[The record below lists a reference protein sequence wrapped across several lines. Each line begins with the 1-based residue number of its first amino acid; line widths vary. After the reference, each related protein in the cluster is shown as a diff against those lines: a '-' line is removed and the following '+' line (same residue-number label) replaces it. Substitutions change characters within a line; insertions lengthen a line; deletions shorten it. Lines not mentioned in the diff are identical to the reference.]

1 MARTRIARSGRVGVA
16 YELRGR
22 FLRAHRPWL
31 LLVNG
36 LGFDRH
42 GWAPVAEA
50 LGRRFRLVVFDH
62 RSTGSSDEARRP
74 CTVGTLAG
82 DAAAVLDAARIASAH
97 VLGVSLG
104 GMVAQELAIDRP
116 ERVRRLVLASTTPGW
131 PHGYP
136 FPAGNALLL
145 WERVG
150 LPETVSRRRR
160 VEHALS
166 AATLRRRPGLV
177 GRIVAH
183 QEDHPPRAAGAR
195 LLAAAGAGYGNR
207 GRDTLVSAPTL
218 VIHGEADPVVDP
230 RNADVLAE
238 RIPGARLV
246 VMPGR
251 GHLLWWED
259 PDGFADLVAG
269 FLGEGDRGG
278 AAAAR
283 WRRVR
288 ALVLRSGWA
297 RRTGAPW
304 AAARRRGRRRSA
316 AAGAA
321 WARAGRPRRGSAPG
335 CG

>member
-1 MARTRIARSGRVGVA
+1 MARTRMARNGRVGIA
-16 YELRGR
+16 YEMRGR

-42 GWAPVAEA
+42 GWAPVADA
-50 LGRRFRLVVFDH
+50 LGRRFRLIVFDQ
-62 RSTGSSDEARRP
+62 RGSGSSDEARRP

-82 DAAAVLDAARIASAH
+82 DAVAVLDAARIASAH

-116 ERVRRLVLASTTPGW
+116 ERVRRLVLVSTTPGW
-131 PHGYP
+131 PHGYA

-150 LPETVSRRRR
+150 LPPAVARRRR
-160 VEHALS
+160 VEHTLS
-166 AATLRRRPGLV
+166 AAALRECPELV

-183 QEDHPPRAAGAR
+183 QEDYPPRAAGAR

-207 GRDTLVSAPTL
+207 GRDTRISAPTL
-218 VIHGEADPVVDP
+218 VVHGEADGVVDP
-230 RNADVLAE
+230 RNADVLAV
-238 RIPGARLV
+238 RIPGARLA
-246 VMPGR
+246 VMRGR

-259 PDGFADLVAG
+259 PDGFADIVGG
-269 FLGEGDRGG
+269 FLQEDDRGG
-278 AAAAR
+278 APAAW
-283 WRRVR
+283 WRRMR
-288 ALVLRSGWA
+288 ARVLRSGRA

-316 AAGAA
+316 AAAAA
-321 WARAGRPRRGSAPG
+321 WARAARPRRGPAPG